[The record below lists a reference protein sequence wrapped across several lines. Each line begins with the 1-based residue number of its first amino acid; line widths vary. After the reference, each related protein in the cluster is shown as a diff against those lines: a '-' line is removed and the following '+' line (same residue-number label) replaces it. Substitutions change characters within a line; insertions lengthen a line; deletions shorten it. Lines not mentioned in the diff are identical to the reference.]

1 MRLRETAVAVTCL
14 VAVLAVVSISDDVE
28 ADDGDAFYCYSHQMT
43 FEYTGTT
50 PDLEDVRWTA
60 VGVVDGVE
68 EEMEVTLVEGSDS
81 WAVTLDSDHVSE
93 CSEVRITQTVV
104 RGDETLSETNTF
116 YPVMDL
122 REDEVLTVAF
132 YDGVSDLPVFRPITE
147 KTVVR
152 VEDDFVEVP
161 ADPERDGYTFAGWFT
176 SDGEEFDPKEP
187 VTSDIDVYARWMS
200 GSGSG
205 GGQGVTVDNV
215 YVVVFEVQEGF
226 DYKIE
231 SVTANSVVFTVT
243 VREGFSFAGDPEV
256 TSTSGTISVKGATYT
271 LSSITSN
278 AVVTI
283 VGNPIYDSNPDDPP
297 VLVEDGGFPWIWII
311 VIVVIVL
318 LVLAMYMYCRGR
330 QGDGTDGSRLE

>member
-1 MRLRETAVAVTCL
+1 MRLRETAVAVMCL
-14 VAVLAVVSISDDVE
+14 VAALAVVGISDDVE

-43 FEYTGTT
+43 FEYIGTT

-68 EEMEVTLVEGSDS
+68 EDMEVTLVEESDS

-122 REDEVLTVAF
+122 EEDEVLTVAF

-147 KTVVR
+147 KTVVP
-152 VEDDFVEVP
+152 VGDDFVEVP
-161 ADPERDGYTFAGWFT
+161 SVPQRDGYSFAGWFT

-187 VTSDIDVYARWMS
+187 VTSDMNLYARWMS
-200 GSGSG
+200 ASG
-205 GGQGVTVDNV
+205 GGQSVTVDNIF
-215 YVVVFEVQEGF
+215 VVAFQVQEGF
-226 DYKIE
+226 DYHIE
-231 SVTANSVVFTVT
+231 SVESDGVVFTVT
-243 VREGFSFAGDPEV
+243 VRDGYSFAGDPDV
-256 TSTSGTISVKGATYT
+256 TTTSGKITVDGDRYT

-283 VGNPIYDSNPDDPP
+283 VGNPIYDVNPDDPSVP
-297 VLVEDGGFPWIWII
+297 AEDGGLPWIWII
-311 VIVVIVL
+311 VVIAIVL
-318 LVLAMYMYCRGR
+318 LALSAYMYCRSR
-330 QGDGTDGSRLE
+330 QDDGTDGSRLG

>member
-1 MRLRETAVAVTCL
+1 MRLRETAVAVMCL
-14 VAVLAVVSISDDVE
+14 VAVLAVVGISDDVE

-122 REDEVLTVAF
+122 GEDEVLTVAF

-147 KTVVR
+147 KTVVP
-152 VEDDFVEVP
+152 VGDNFVEVP
-161 ADPERDGYTFAGWFT
+161 SVPQRDGYSFAGWFT
-176 SDGEEFDPKEP
+176 SDGEEFDPKKP
-187 VTSDIDVYARWMS
+187 VTSDTNLYARWMS
-200 GSGSG
+200 AGSG
-205 GGQGVTVDNV
+205 GQSVTVDNIF
-215 YVVVFEVQEGF
+215 VVAFQVQEGF
-226 DYKIE
+226 DYRIE
-231 SVTANSVVFTVT
+231 SVESDGVVFTVT
-243 VREGFSFAGDPEV
+243 VRDGYSFAGDPEV
-256 TSTSGTISVKGATYT
+256 TTTSGKITVDGDRYT

-283 VGNPIYDSNPDDPP
+283 VGNPIYDVNPDDPSVP
-297 VLVEDGGFPWIWII
+297 VEDDGFPWIWII
-311 VIVVIVL
+311 VVIAIVL
-318 LVLAMYMYCRGR
+318 LVLSVCMYYRSR
-330 QGDGTDGSRLE
+330 QDDGTGGSRLG